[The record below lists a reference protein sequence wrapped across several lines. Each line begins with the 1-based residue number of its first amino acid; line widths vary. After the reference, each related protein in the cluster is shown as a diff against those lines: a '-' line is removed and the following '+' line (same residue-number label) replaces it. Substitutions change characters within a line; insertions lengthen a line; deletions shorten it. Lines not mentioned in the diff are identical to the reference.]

1 MRSLIVGIDP
11 GTETGIV
18 ILDLQGSVVHISS
31 QRSAGANEVIRTLT
45 KFGRPLVIA
54 VDVSHVPGMV
64 EKIVSSTGAGLFVP
78 ERSFSTK
85 EKHFIV
91 KEFVKD
97 YKRIAGIELHFSSKH
112 ERDALAAAVKAWR
125 SIRQLIKKVDQTLTK
140 ENADHCL
147 DDVLQMIVRQESKN
161 IAGALEKILSRADRK

>member
-1 MRSLIVGIDP
+1 VGIDP

-18 ILDLQGSVVHISS
+18 ILDLQGSVVHLSS
-31 QRSAGANEVIRTLT
+31 RRSAGPNEVIRAIT

-54 VDVSHVPGMV
+54 VDVSHVPGNV
-64 EKIVSSTGAGLFVP
+64 EKIVASTGAGLFVP
-78 ERSFSTK
+78 ENSFSSK

-97 YKRIAGIELHFSSKH
+97 YRKVAGIELRFESKH

-125 SIRQLIKKVDQTLTK
+125 SIRHLIRKVDQTLG
-140 ENADHCL
+140 EREAQRYL
-147 DDVLQMIVRQESKN
+147 DDVMQMIVREKSKN
-161 IAGALEKILSRADRK
+161 ITSAMEKIMKGTGR